1 MKFALYRLFVRKLN
15 NQDIIRNS
23 TRTVQDGIFVKGR
36 SIENGILARLIS
48 CSPPI
53 SYSYVGYHISCF
65 SRPAITTPSSPP
77 SQPFPSSSYSLVS
90 HLSYFGPREQC
101 VQTCA
106 RPVHLDRLFRC
117 RTQNSN
123 MPTAEINQ
131 SNAFT
136 RSTQTAFFI
145 RCTPASPSARSLMY
159 ILPNRPKSAIHR
171 MKRIV
176 SQTQANGM
184 RDVKGMR

>member
-1 MKFALYRLFVRKLN
+1 MLLSTSIN
-15 NQDIIRNS
+15 TIIPTQS
-23 TRTVQDGIFVKGR
+23 SLPIF
-36 SIENGILARLIS
+36 IIFS
-48 CSPPI
+48 CL
-53 SYSYVGYHISCF
+53 
-65 SRPAITTPSSPP
+65 PSN
-77 SQPFPSSSYSLVS
+77 
-90 HLSYFGPREQC
+90 YFGPVEQC

-106 RPVHLDRLFRC
+106 RPVHLERLFRC

-131 SNAFT
+131 SKAFT